1 MRRERAKLTTSLI
14 VFAALAPACPRPRVS
29 ARGRLRDVTQRDRQG
44 TSWGRDWELSV
55 LRFTARRQYECGAAR
70 PIRAH
75 GFREQCER
83 RQSWPG
89 GVDFFQDQAPPPG
102 AVALVPANSFTP
114 NVLYFSMGYGCRT
127 RRVTCK
133 KCPFY
138 KGF

>member
-89 GVDFFQDQAPPPG
+89 GGRFFSRPGPPSGRGG
-102 AVALVPANSFTP
+102 ARSRKFVHS
-114 NVLYFSMGYGCRT
+114 
-127 RRVTCK
+127 
-133 KCPFY
+133 KCPLFFN
-138 KGF
+138 GLRVPDTAGDVQEVPIL

>member
-89 GVDFFQDQAPPPG
+89 GGRFFFKTRPPSGRGGGLSLQNLYFFFQNQYNASWQKE
-102 AVALVPANSFTP
+102 AVNRGQNWLFN
-114 NVLYFSMGYGCRT
+114 R
-127 RRVTCK
+127 
-133 KCPFY
+133 
-138 KGF
+138 

>member
-89 GVDFFQDQAPPPG
+89 GVDFFSRPGPPPG
-102 AVALVPANSFTP
+102 AVAVSVCKT
-114 NVLYFSMGYGCRT
+114 YTFSYKISIMHHG
-127 RRVTCK
+127 K
-133 KCPFY
+133 KRP
-138 KGF
+138 